1 MALTAR
7 ALHVEVPVVTAFHV
21 CRMVVLVLAVGPA
34 YRRLV
39 RV

>member
-7 ALHVEVPVVTAFHV
+7 ALHLDVPVVTAFHV

-34 YRRLV
+34 FRRMV
-39 RV
+39 RK